1 MKLFIHFDKDGQI
14 LSVAKVHL
22 MEHEGH
28 HPFIHAEKS
37 EQVIEVAA
45 TRELKDLDA
54 HEIAEQ
60 YMIDITSRVLRK
72 KQEAGTVKRIETRKK
87 PRGK

>member
-1 MKLFIHFDKDGQI
+1 MKLFIHFDKDGKI

-22 MEHEGH
+22 IEHESH
-28 HPFIHAEKS
+28 HPFVHAEKPD
-37 EQVIEVAA
+37 QVIEVAA

-60 YMIDITSRVLRK
+60 YLIDITSRVLRK
-72 KQEAGTVKRIETRKK
+72 KQGPGAVKRSDTRKK
-87 PRGK
+87 PRQK